1 MVGPARRNDG
11 GGHTNVGGIA
21 GVNAGVIRSCYV
33 VGSIDVNVN
42 YTNKRVPVNAGGLV
56 GYIKQSGTTVQNCYS
71 AVTLRP

>member
-1 MVGPARRNDG
+1 M
-11 GGHTNVGGIA
+11 
-21 GVNAGVIRSCYV
+21 